1 MVRFSSK
8 WGRNPLLARAP
19 VALISPLLLYI
30 SATPGAPFDTFKRT
44 QQFVAQNTVFQ
55 GEQPGFRCEK
65 FTSASNRK
73 TVLCVAF
80 ERRLA
85 ARRIHLAS
93 ISKHIHGGLPTEQS
107 VDRKSGMKEPFAQT
121 P

>member
-80 ERRLA
+80 QRRLLPDEF
-85 ARRIHLAS
+85 ISQAS
-93 ISKHIHGGLPTEQS
+93 ASTFTVDFQQSKALIENPEWKNRL
-107 VDRKSGMKEPFAQT
+107 RKHR
-121 P
+121 